1 MQRHHGKRVLIT
13 GAASGIGLAT
23 AQRFYDE
30 GASLLLNDVA
40 PLPETDLTTRFGER
54 MLYLRGDVSDPATVD
69 RLEEA
74 ARHGGLHVVINN
86 AGITRDASALKLDDE
101 AWDRV
106 LAVNLTAVFRLCR
119 MAAGLMKEAGKGGVI
134 LNAASVVAHYGNFG
148 QSNYVA
154 TKAGVIGLTKTL
166 AKELGRYG
174 IRVNAVAPGFVETDM
189 TKKVPE
195 KVLVTMKEKTPLGR
209 LGAPL
214 DIAAAYAFLASDE
227 AAYIT
232 GTCLNVD
239 GGLVIG

>member
-1 MQRHHGKRVLIT
+1 MQRHNGKRVLIT

-23 AQRFYDE
+23 AQRFFDE
-30 GASLLLNDVA
+30 GATLLLNDVA
-40 PLPETDLTTRFGER
+40 PLSETDLTARFGEK
-54 MLYLRGDVSDPATVD
+54 MLYLRGDVSESATVD
-69 RLEEA
+69 ALEEA
-74 ARHGGLHVVINN
+74 ARQGGLHVLVNN
-86 AGITRDASALKLDDE
+86 AGITRDATALKLDDE

-119 MAAGLMKEAGKGGVI
+119 MAAGLMKSQGQGGVI

-174 IRVNAVAPGFVETDM
+174 IRVNAVAPGFVETEM

-195 KVLVTMKEKTPLGR
+195 KVLEMMKEKTPLGR

-239 GGLVIG
+239 GGLVVG